1 MIHNLN
7 WRCFLCYFLWIAN
20 YQTVMISFINS
31 NTCRSICC
39 WLCWL
44 LIFVYACSN
53 LGRRIY
59 WPLLWVFWFR
69 HFLIIGGCCFFRVVD
84 VLAIFLGLNV
94 IWADDILRIECRLA
108 VKAETN
114 RAVLIDQ
121 ELSWNSCGGVVLFL
135 FLLISAIFIVCWWYS
150 FHKILM

>member
-1 MIHNLN
+1 
-7 WRCFLCYFLWIAN
+7 
-20 YQTVMISFINS
+20 
-31 NTCRSICC
+31 
-39 WLCWL
+39 
-44 LIFVYACSN
+44 
-53 LGRRIY
+53 
-59 WPLLWVFWFR
+59 
-69 HFLIIGGCCFFRVVD
+69 VD

-135 FLLISAIFIVCWWYS
+135 FLLISAIFIVC
-150 FHKILM
+150 